1 MQNSAQVFFP
11 SILLLM
17 LKDFSPVSATERLE
31 KRIFAAVGS
40 SVLFP
45 APEIKPSLTIIQWEF
60 INDYPLQLIV
70 EYEVNSSKAIV
81 YEPYKGRVD
90 FNESTGYLLLKNV
103 QKKDSGVYKI
113 VINLMEKEAQ
123 KVTLTVIEPV
133 TQPQLRSNLSL
144 DGSALWLSC
153 DVSGDRITIVWKKN
167 EQPIPPEECYQLS
180 VDQKHLGIINLEKS
194 DCGNFSCNASNE
206 ISWKQA
212 TVDVTFEGIPAAFQ
226 HAQKMSAV
234 ALMLGIIAAVS
245 FISLCCQSTKP
256 KPDGEEW
263 RYFICFLQA
272 MVCLSSVLLFAVTII
287 WMAQQG
293 VSVFLIFLILALNW
307 VMMVTL
313 VILAV
318 LVWDP
323 KRLRPFTYRRPIRII
338 LDATAPGGVILVM
351 VLAGFFLMNIH
362 DLQEKGCSSKDMTA
376 SFIVPLVL
384 SLIPFLFFLLYHIKR
399 KKKRGET
406 WNYPAGTEDDQ
417 TSLPAL
423 PALSARQ
430 RSLPE
435 DPSHGPQ
442 ALEQQRVRNYER
454 EET

>member
-287 WMAQQG
+287 WMAQQ
-293 VSVFLIFLILALNW
+293 A
-307 VMMVTL
+307 
-313 VILAV
+313 
-318 LVWDP
+318 
-323 KRLRPFTYRRPIRII
+323 IRII

-454 EET
+454 FIPLTN